1 MSSNDKDMFTWMV
14 NHVIQELM
22 DLDMEPKPVTFW
34 WTSTYK
40 ADGGK
45 TLQVGGKGKVGR
57 CRSLRSS
64 IGSDIVSQEW
74 EGRNKLGIF

>member
-14 NHVIQELM
+14 IEELM
-22 DLDMEPKPVTFW
+22 DLDMEPRPVTLW

-45 TLQVGGKGKVGR
+45 TLQVGGKGK
-57 CRSLRSS
+57 S
-64 IGSDIVSQEW
+64 W
-74 EGRNKLGIF
+74 EMPFVEEFDPLGYRFPKNGKGAKKLGRY